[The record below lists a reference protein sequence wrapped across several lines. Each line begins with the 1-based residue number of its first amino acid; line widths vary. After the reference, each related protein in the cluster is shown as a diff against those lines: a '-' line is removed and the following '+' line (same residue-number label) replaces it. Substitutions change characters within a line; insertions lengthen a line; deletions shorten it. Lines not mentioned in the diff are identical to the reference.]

1 MNIEQFRKKYGAFA
15 SRLEED
21 FNFII
26 HCDLEDFK
34 TDPEMKQRG
43 YKTMSNC
50 ELFSQFIDY
59 AKAIGMYDE
68 MFFLSLPCGEHYYAY
83 TEFGKNNIIQHIS
96 DVAEDYKAKARQ
108 LEKII
113 EEVLK

>member
-15 SRLEED
+15 SMLEED
-21 FNFII
+21 LNYII
-26 HCDLEDFK
+26 HCDMEDFE

-43 YKTMSNC
+43 FKTMSNR

-68 MFFLSLPCGEHYYAY
+68 MFFLSLPCGEQYYTY
-83 TEFGKNNIIQHIS
+83 TELGKNNIIKHIS
-96 DVAEDYKAKARQ
+96 GIAEEYKAKARQ

-113 EEVLK
+113 EEVLT